1 MEILKKPYPCAA
13 VIPEGTWRSE
23 KEKKKKAMMSFNR
36 SRIWKKTAAAYSNR
50 ILKFI
55 LKKIK

>member
-1 MEILKKPYPCAA
+1 MEILKNTYPCAA
-13 VIPEGTWRSE
+13 VIPERAWRSE
-23 KEKKKKAMMSFNR
+23 KEKKKAMMSFNR